1 MSDLRTAFSYYRDE
15 AACGFSTADS
25 SGSPRCAP
33 LYSCPSRRTLPLA
46 GGVAGP
52 RQAEP
57 GIGVPAPVRVLPNPN
72 DRELPGA
79 ELHRRASRSALRVAA
94 RVPPEQ
100 PYHGAQSWLIWLR
113 DSGKAESRSGF
124 RTFFETFRISIIPFN
139 RSGVFSR
146 QRSCGCFPTTSRGS
160 RQGLSAS

>member
-1 MSDLRTAFSYYRDE
+1 MLAL
-15 AACGFSTADS
+15 
-25 SGSPRCAP
+25 PRRP
-33 LYSCPSRRTLPLA
+33 LPLA

-57 GIGVPAPVRVLPNPN
+57 GVGVPAPVRVLPDTN

-100 PYHGAQSWLIWLR
+100 PHHGAQSWLVWLR
-113 DSGKAESRSGF
+113 HSGKAEVRSGL
-124 RTFFETFRISIIPFN
+124 RSYFETLRISVTAFK
-139 RSGVFSR
+139 RTGVFSR
-146 QRSCGCFPTTSRGS
+146 TRFCGCSPTTSRGS
-160 RQGLSAS
+160 KQGPSVS